1 MVTAETW
8 LRVNS
13 EAYLVLKAK
22 NSVKDLKSQ
31 MEKGKKGKKNIESV
45 SSEAGPDLDGIE
57 SECPMSKC
65 KCAGWGKYEEAP
77 PTTGVG
83 EISR

>member
-1 MVTAETW
+1 
-8 LRVNS
+8 
-13 EAYLVLKAK
+13 
-22 NSVKDLKSQ
+22 

>member
-1 MVTAETW
+1 LVTAETW

-57 SECPMSKC
+57 QGMLK
-65 KCAGWGKYEEAP
+65 
-77 PTTGVG
+77 
-83 EISR
+83 